1 MNAATQ
7 ADDKERMIRS
17 IQQQMESLFY
27 RIRHDSQLRS
37 KEMLPEGQVFLL
49 IMLYNQGTV
58 KATDIAVK
66 LGITSGAVTGMT
78 DKMEKLGLIRRERS
92 EEDRRVVHISLT
104 EHGADT
110 LKRIRLARFNRLCE
124 LISQLEID
132 ELQQMEHVF
141 TKMNRMLLVDS

>member
-7 ADDKERMIRS
+7 ADDKDRMIRS

-37 KEMLPEGQVFLL
+37 KETLPEGQVFLL
-49 IMLYNQGTV
+49 IMLNNQGTV

-92 EEDRRVVHISLT
+92 EEDRRVVRISLT

-110 LKRIRLARFNRLCE
+110 LERIRLARFNRLSE
-124 LISQLEID
+124 LISQLEPD

-141 TKMNRMLLVDS
+141 TKMNRMLFVDS